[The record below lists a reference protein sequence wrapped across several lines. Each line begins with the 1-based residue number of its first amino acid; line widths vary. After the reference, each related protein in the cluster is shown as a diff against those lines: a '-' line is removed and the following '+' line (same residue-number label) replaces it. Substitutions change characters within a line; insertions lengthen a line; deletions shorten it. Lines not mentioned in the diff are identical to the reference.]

1 MTKGTRRTT
10 PPIPPSAAHHEAA
23 HHEAAH
29 HEAASRSAA
38 RHDATGRE
46 AARRGAVQGGPWWR
60 WVAGLAVVAAL
71 AGVAGWGFHR
81 VFPGTGLLLAVV
93 PAAVAPAAVAALTRT
108 RPLWLALAL
117 DLVLWLA
124 GTIPLYG
131 TLSPAAPADVANA
144 WHALLTTLLPAQP
157 EPELLVLVHTLVW
170 AAATIGAETLTRTA
184 TRIAAALP
192 ALAVYGVALL
202 LGVDGEGSNLPVA
215 AALFVLMATL
225 ALIRDG
231 RSPAWLLGGIP
242 AAAALAG
249 LALVAAPLLPIAA
262 EPYNPRQDADLPPP
276 ARVDSVSPLDRVS
289 AWLQIPDREL
299 FTVEAGKPQNWRLAV
314 LDRYDGVRWTSG
326 ARFQPTGGRVPEGEW
341 TGAADVVRQR
351 ITFGGLPGTWLPA
364 AERPERV
371 TGVRG
376 LTVDPASGSLLAGT
390 KPAKGFS
397 YEVTSRVPRPTKQ
410 DLLAAAPARD
420 ASLTAFPDGPQ
431 ERLFRRL
438 AQQAVKGAGEPIRQA
453 YRLQSYLRTNA
464 AYDVTAPPGHSLK
477 GLEFFL
483 QTTHRGTSEQFA
495 ATFALMARTLG
506 LPSRVVVGFRP
517 GEKSGGVY
525 HVKSGHVMAWAEIRF
540 EGLGWRPFYPT
551 PGRSGAKDDHEV
563 ASSAIE
569 ESEKLEG
576 ELAKGGSDR
585 PKTSEPQ
592 AADRG
597 EQVAGGPDPWLVAA
611 VAAGGLLAAYGGVV
625 VVVPW
630 RRRHGRRSAREPAL
644 RVLGAWRQ
652 ACDDL
657 GLGREYALTAG
668 DVVSRQPGEIS
679 VHLHPLAEI
688 SNFVRY
694 APDGVTDAAATEAWH
709 HSDAIRRAARTRK
722 PLLTRL
728 RDRLLLR

>member
-1 MTKGTRRTT
+1 MTRGTRR
-10 PPIPPSAAHHEAA
+10 IPRPVPQGDGHHDAAHHDAA
-23 HHEAAH
+23 HHDAAH
-29 HEAASRSAA
+29 HDAAHHDAAHHDAAHHDAARSEAAPGSAA
-38 RHDATGRE
+38 RYG

-60 WVAGLAVVAAL
+60 WAAGLAVVAAL

-131 TLSPAAPADVANA
+131 TLSATAPADVANA

-326 ARFQPTGGRVPEGEW
+326 ARFRPTGGRVPEGEW

-364 AERPERV
+364 AERPEQV

-464 AYDVTAPPGHSLK
+464 AYDVTAPP
-477 GLEFFL
+477 
-483 QTTHRGTSEQFA
+483 
-495 ATFALMARTLG
+495 RTLAQG
-506 LPSRVVVGFRP
+506 PGVLPADHAPGDVGAVR
-517 GEKSGGVY
+517 
-525 HVKSGHVMAWAEIRF
+525 GHVRAHGQDARAAVAGGRRVQAGREVRRRLSRQVRTRHGVGGDQVRRAGVAAVLSDTGAQRGQGRPRG
-540 EGLGWRPFYPT
+540 GLLG
-551 PGRSGAKDDHEV
+551 
-563 ASSAIE
+563 
-569 ESEKLEG
+569 
-576 ELAKGGSDR
+576 
-585 PKTSEPQ
+585 
-592 AADRG
+592 DRG
-597 EQVAGGPDPWLVAA
+597 EREAGGRARQGRQRPAEDVRI
-611 VAAGGLLAAYGGVV
+611 AGGRPGRAGG
-625 VVVPW
+625 
-630 RRRHGRRSAREPAL
+630 GRA
-644 RVLGAWRQ
+644 
-652 ACDDL
+652 
-657 GLGREYALTAG
+657 
-668 DVVSRQPGEIS
+668 
-679 VHLHPLAEI
+679 
-688 SNFVRY
+688 
-694 APDGVTDAAATEAWH
+694 
-709 HSDAIRRAARTRK
+709 
-722 PLLTRL
+722 
-728 RDRLLLR
+728 